1 MLTCWGAPALARR
14 PDEAFMLHAAANDT
28 LPATTLEAQLAQAAR
43 FVRMHSI
50 ASIYHAGSGHPG
62 GAMSSADLFACLYGA
77 EMNVW
82 PKGVADPTR
91 DRFTLSK
98 GHAAPALYAVG
109 AYYGFCDRK
118 ESLKLRKLNSP
129 FQGHPHVLDLPWV
142 ETSTGSLGQ
151 GISVAIGMAI
161 GLRIQKN
168 PARVYTMLGDGEL
181 QEGEVWEAA
190 MSAAHHKLSTLTA
203 LIDYNKLQSDNTN
216 DAIMRLEPLADKW
229 RAFGWHVQEIDGHD
243 IAAILAALKLAGE
256 SDLPSVIIAHTVKGK
271 GVPYMENIPLW
282 HGSVKFTRQQAEDA
296 LAALGADA
304 AEIEDFLHV

>member
-1 MLTCWGAPALARR
+1 MN
-14 PDEAFMLHAAANDT
+14 MHAQPANDIV
-28 LPATTLEAQLAQAAR
+28 ATTLENRLAEAAR

-82 PKGVADPTR
+82 PRGVDDPSR
-91 DRFTLSK
+91 DRFVLSK

-109 AYYGFCDRK
+109 AHYGFCDRK
-118 ESLKLRKLNSP
+118 ESLNLRKLNSP

-161 GLRIQKN
+161 GLRLQNN

-190 MSAAHHKLSTLTA
+190 MSAAHHKLGTLTA
-203 LIDYNKLQSDNTN
+203 VIDYNKLQSDASN
-216 DAIMRLEPLADKW
+216 DVIMRLEPLADKW
-229 RAFGWHVQEIDGHD
+229 RAFGWDVQEIDGHD
-243 IAAILAALKLAGE
+243 VAAILAAFRHAGE
-256 SDLPSVIIAHTVKGK
+256 TDLPSVIIAHTVKGK
-271 GVPYMENIPLW
+271 GVPYMENIPAW
-282 HGSVKFTRQQAEDA
+282 HGSVKFTRAQADEA
-296 LAALGADA
+296 LEALGASAD
-304 AEIEDFLHV
+304 EMKELLDV